1 MARTVAT
8 TSEALRDLKE
18 IHAYV
23 ARDNPAAAKRLVR
36 MIRRKFRTIATF
48 PESGSACDNVE
59 PGLRSVPAGNYVI
72 FYKALPDGVQIV
84 RVAHG
89 ARS

>member
-23 ARDNPAAAKRLVR
+23 ARDNPAAAKRLIR
-36 MIRRKFRTIATF
+36 MIRQKFRTLARF

-59 PGLRSVPAGNYVI
+59 PGMRSVSVGSYVI
-72 FYKALPDGVQIV
+72 FYKLLPGGVQIIK
-84 RVAHG
+84 VAHG